1 MVSQTPAGSPRLS
14 SFLLAAQEWMQE
26 EYAPAVVRQALD
38 AREQV
43 SSEVKRALDTAIR
56 SSGVRVPGGGFRP
69 QTVHRAP
76 SHHLQMPVFRKMQE
90 SDELVGAILRVWEAS
105 KTELYEMIVQ
115 HLQGMDEPTYG
126 PDRKMG
132 CFRGIWDAKDWDAN
146 RDLFLAEHDRFDQD
160 DVGLMLWCVSGKI
173 PVPITAEVEKST
185 VEKSTAG
192 VDFAR
197 WQDLMRALPPDAPQ
211 WEEAQ
216 DFTAAVAEI
225 VAAKEKERSLV
236 AVNTLKAKVTNI
248 REQFSDELAYLER
261 DMDLWISPAP
271 VHPSIAAQVLGQ
283 AEHLRSL
290 LAQYR
295 PIRDQAEVRSEEQMR
310 ATRRAGLEAGIIA
323 SLGEMERFLS
333 VSQPPEQV
341 EAPVEESGAV
351 PELAPVAVA
360 DVVADNLVVDIGVAA
375 SDKGVAVSNDALA
388 VEQTPIV
395 EAQPVKEVPAVEQ
408 TPIVEAQPVQ
418 SVKEAPAPVAAGAAQ
433 DAKVETVP
441 MHLESAASQE
451 NNASL
456 LLDFQSLRDEIENL
470 KSELHSRKDNEEY
483 WRNAYV
489 DAAKNAAKGEE
500 PFEEISRPRDV
511 NSAVVLAEKRFSDE
525 LLFQLNSK
533 SWTKNN
539 PYEDPQAVLDALE
552 WLATTYYR
560 SRIGEIN
567 IPRLDDSIYEVCRW
581 KYVSNQSD
589 VTMGQYE
596 SSYKTVVN
604 GKTYWLEEH
613 IGRGSSKDPV
623 NTIRIAFHWDKEQ
636 RRVIIG
642 YIGQHQQTDAT

>member
-146 RDLFLAEHDRFDQD
+146 RDIFLAEHDRFDQD

-173 PVPITAEVEKST
+173 PVPITAEVEQST
-185 VEKSTAG
+185 EG

-225 VAAKEKERSLV
+225 VSAKKKERSLV
-236 AVNTLKAKVTNI
+236 AVNTLKTKVIHI

-271 VHPSIAAQVLGQ
+271 VHSSIAAQVLGQ

-310 ATRRAGLEAGIIA
+310 ATRRAELEAEIIA

-333 VSQPPEQV
+333 MAQPPEQV

-360 DVVADNLVVDIGVAA
+360 DVGADNLVVDIGVAA

-395 EAQPVKEVPAVEQ
+395 EAQPV
-408 TPIVEAQPVQ
+408 Q

-433 DAKVETVP
+433 DTKVEAVP
-441 MHLESAASQE
+441 MNLESAASQE

-560 SRIGEIN
+560 SRIGEIS
-567 IPRLDDSIYEVCRW
+567 IPKLDDSIYEACRW
-581 KYVSNQSD
+581 RYASNQSE

-596 SSYKTVVN
+596 SYYKTVV
-604 GKTYWLEEH
+604 GDQTYWLGEH

-623 NTIRIAFHWDKEQ
+623 NTIRIAFYWDKEQ
-636 RRVIIG
+636 RRVIVG

>member
-146 RDLFLAEHDRFDQD
+146 RDIFLAEHDRFDQD

-185 VEKSTAG
+185 EG
-192 VDFAR
+192 VDFAC

-211 WEEAQ
+211 WEEAR

-283 AEHLRSL
+283 AEFLRSL

-310 ATRRAGLEAGIIA
+310 ATRRAELEAEIIA
-323 SLGEMERFLS
+323 ALGEMERFLS
-333 VSQPPEQV
+333 MAQPPEQV

-360 DVVADNLVVDIGVAA
+360 DVGADNLVVDIGVAA

-395 EAQPVKEVPAVEQ
+395 EAQPV
-408 TPIVEAQPVQ
+408 Q

-433 DAKVETVP
+433 DTKVEAVP
-441 MHLESAASQE
+441 MNLESAASQE

-560 SRIGEIN
+560 SRIGEIS
-567 IPRLDDSIYEVCRW
+567 IPKLDDSIYEACRW
-581 KYVSNQSD
+581 RYASNQSE

-596 SSYKTVVN
+596 SYYKTVV
-604 GKTYWLEEH
+604 GDQTYWLGEH

-623 NTIRIAFHWDKEQ
+623 NTIRIAFYWDKEQ
-636 RRVIIG
+636 RRVIVG

>member
-14 SFLLAAQEWMQE
+14 SFLLAAQQWMQE

-146 RDLFLAEHDRFDQD
+146 RDIFLAEHDRFDQD

-173 PVPITAEVEKST
+173 PVPTTAEVEKST
-185 VEKSTAG
+185 EG

-283 AEHLRSL
+283 AEFLRSL
-290 LAQYR
+290 LAQYQ

-310 ATRRAGLEAGIIA
+310 ATRRAELEAEIIA
-323 SLGEMERFLS
+323 ALGEMERFLS
-333 VSQPPEQV
+333 IAQPPEQV
-341 EAPVEESGAV
+341 EAPVEESGAA

-360 DVVADNLVVDIGVAA
+360 DVVADNLVVDIGVA
-375 SDKGVAVSNDALA
+375 VSNDALA

-395 EAQPVKEVPAVEQ
+395 EAQPV
-408 TPIVEAQPVQ
+408 QP
-418 SVKEAPAPVAAGAAQ
+418 VKEAPAPVAAGAAQ
-433 DAKVETVP
+433 DTKVEAVP
-441 MHLESAASQE
+441 MNLESAASQE

-560 SRIGEIN
+560 SRIGEIS
-567 IPRLDDSIYEVCRW
+567 IPKLDDSIYEACRW
-581 KYVSNQSD
+581 RYASNQSE

-596 SSYKTVVN
+596 SYYKTVV
-604 GKTYWLEEH
+604 GDQAYWLGEH

-623 NTIRIAFHWDKEQ
+623 NTIRIAFYWEKEQ
-636 RRVIIG
+636 RRVIVG

>member
-146 RDLFLAEHDRFDQD
+146 RDIFLAEHDRFDQD

-173 PVPITAEVEKST
+173 PVPITAEVEQST
-185 VEKSTAG
+185 EG

-211 WEEAQ
+211 WEEAR

-283 AEHLRSL
+283 AEFLRSL

-310 ATRRAGLEAGIIA
+310 ATRRAELEAEIIA
-323 SLGEMERFLS
+323 ALGEMERFLS
-333 VSQPPEQV
+333 MAQPPEQV

-360 DVVADNLVVDIGVAA
+360 DVGADNLVVDIGVAA

-395 EAQPVKEVPAVEQ
+395 EAQPV
-408 TPIVEAQPVQ
+408 Q

-433 DAKVETVP
+433 DTKVEAVP
-441 MHLESAASQE
+441 MNLESAASQE

-560 SRIGEIN
+560 SRIGEIS
-567 IPRLDDSIYEVCRW
+567 IPKLDDSIYEACRW
-581 KYVSNQSD
+581 RYASNQSE

-596 SSYKTVVN
+596 SYYKTVV
-604 GKTYWLEEH
+604 GDQTYWLGEH

-623 NTIRIAFHWDKEQ
+623 NTIRIAFYWDKEQ
-636 RRVIIG
+636 RRVIVG

>member
-1 MVSQTPAGSPRLS
+1 
-14 SFLLAAQEWMQE
+14 MQE

-146 RDLFLAEHDRFDQD
+146 RDIFLAEHDRFDQD

-185 VEKSTAG
+185 EG

-283 AEHLRSL
+283 AEFLRSL
-290 LAQYR
+290 LAQYQ

-310 ATRRAGLEAGIIA
+310 ATRRAELEAEIIA
-323 SLGEMERFLS
+323 ALGEMERFLS
-333 VSQPPEQV
+333 IAQPPEQV

-360 DVVADNLVVDIGVAA
+360 DVVADNLVVDIGVA
-375 SDKGVAVSNDALA
+375 VSNDALA

-395 EAQPVKEVPAVEQ
+395 EAQPV
-408 TPIVEAQPVQ
+408 Q
-418 SVKEAPAPVAAGAAQ
+418 SVKEAPVAAGAAQ

-560 SRIGEIN
+560 SRIGEIS
-567 IPRLDDSIYEVCRW
+567 IPKLDDSIYEACRW
-581 KYVSNQSD
+581 RYASNQSE

-596 SSYKTVVN
+596 SYYKTVV
-604 GKTYWLEEH
+604 GDQTYWLGEH

-636 RRVIIG
+636 RRVIVG

>member
-26 EYAPAVVRQALD
+26 EYAPVVVRQALD

-43 SSEVKRALDTAIR
+43 SSEAKRALDTAIR

-76 SHHLQMPVFRKMQE
+76 PHHLQMPVFRKMQE

-105 KTELYEMIVQ
+105 KTELYEMVVQ

-126 PDRKMG
+126 PDRKSG

-146 RDLFLAEHDRFDQD
+146 RDLFLAEHDEFHQD

-173 PVPITAEVEKST
+173 PIPMMAEVEKLT
-185 VEKSTAG
+185 DG

-211 WEEAQ
+211 WEQAQ
-216 DFTAAVAEI
+216 DFTVAVAEI
-225 VAAKEKERSLV
+225 VAAKKNERSQV
-236 AVNTLKAKVTNI
+236 AVNTLKTRVIHI

-261 DMDLWISPAP
+261 DMDLWVSPAP
-271 VHPSIAAQVLGQ
+271 IHPSIAVQVLGQ
-283 AEHLRSL
+283 AEHLRSI

-295 PIRDQAEVRSEEQMR
+295 PIRDQAEVRSAEQMR
-310 ATRRAGLEAGIIA
+310 ATRRAELEAEIIA

-333 VSQPPEQV
+333 VPQPLEEV

-351 PELAPVAVA
+351 PELVSVAVA
-360 DVVADNLVVDIGVAA
+360 DVVDDNEVFVIGADNLVVDI
-375 SDKGVAVSNDALA
+375 GVAVSNDALA
-388 VEQTPIV
+388 VEQTPSV
-395 EAQPVKEVPAVEQ
+395 EAQPA
-408 TPIVEAQPVQ
+408 
-418 SVKEAPAPVAAGAAQ
+418 KEAPAPAPVPEPAPEQAPVAAGPAQ
-433 DAKVETVP
+433 DAKVEAVP
-441 MHLESAASQE
+441 MNLESAASPE

-489 DAAKNAAKGEE
+489 NAAKGEE

-511 NSAVVLAEKRFSDE
+511 NAAVVLAEKRFSDE
-525 LLFQLNSK
+525 ILFRLNSK

-560 SRIGEIN
+560 SRIGEIS
-567 IPRLDDSIYEVCRW
+567 IPKLDDSIYETCRW
-581 KYVSNQSD
+581 KYASNQSE

-596 SSYKTVVN
+596 SYYKTVV
-604 GKTYWLEEH
+604 GGQTYWLGEH

-623 NTIRIAFHWDKEQ
+623 NTIRIAFYWEKEQ
-636 RRVIIG
+636 RRVIVG

>member
-146 RDLFLAEHDRFDQD
+146 RDIFLAEHDRFDQD

-173 PVPITAEVEKST
+173 PVPITAEVEQST
-185 VEKSTAG
+185 EG

-211 WEEAQ
+211 WEEAR

-283 AEHLRSL
+283 AEFLRSL

-310 ATRRAGLEAGIIA
+310 ATRRAELEAEIIA

-341 EAPVEESGAV
+341 EAPVEESGAA

-395 EAQPVKEVPAVEQ
+395 EAQPV
-408 TPIVEAQPVQ
+408 Q

-433 DAKVETVP
+433 DTKVEAVP
-441 MHLESAASQE
+441 MNLESAASQE

-560 SRIGEIN
+560 SRIGEIS
-567 IPRLDDSIYEVCRW
+567 IPKLDDSIYEACRW
-581 KYVSNQSD
+581 RYASNQSE

-596 SSYKTVVN
+596 SYYKTVV
-604 GKTYWLEEH
+604 GDQTYWLGEH

-623 NTIRIAFHWDKEQ
+623 NTIRIAFYWDKEQ
-636 RRVIIG
+636 RRVIVG

>member
-26 EYAPAVVRQALD
+26 EYAPAVVRQALE

-146 RDLFLAEHDRFDQD
+146 RDIFLAEHDRFDQD

-185 VEKSTAG
+185 EG

-211 WEEAQ
+211 WEEAR

-225 VAAKEKERSLV
+225 VVAKEKERSLV

-283 AEHLRSL
+283 AEFLRSL

-310 ATRRAGLEAGIIA
+310 ATRRAGLEAEIIA

-333 VSQPPEQV
+333 VSQPPDQV

-375 SDKGVAVSNDALA
+375 SDKGVAVSNDAL
-388 VEQTPIV
+388 
-395 EAQPVKEVPAVEQ
+395 AVEQ

-489 DAAKNAAKGEE
+489 DAAKNTAKGEE

-560 SRIGEIN
+560 SRIGEIS
-567 IPRLDDSIYEVCRW
+567 IPKLDDSIYEACRW
-581 KYVSNQSD
+581 RYASNQSE

-596 SSYKTVVN
+596 SYYKTVV
-604 GKTYWLEEH
+604 GDQTYWLGEH

-623 NTIRIAFHWDKEQ
+623 NTIRIAFYWDKEQ
-636 RRVIIG
+636 RRVIVG

>member
-14 SFLLAAQEWMQE
+14 SFLLAAQQWMQE

-105 KTELYEMIVQ
+105 KTELYEMVVQ

-146 RDLFLAEHDRFDQD
+146 RDIFLAEHDRFDQD

-173 PVPITAEVEKST
+173 PVPTTAEVEKST
-185 VEKSTAG
+185 EG

-211 WEEAQ
+211 WEKAQ

-225 VAAKEKERSLV
+225 VADKEKERSLV
-236 AVNTLKAKVTNI
+236 AVNTLKAKVINI

-283 AEHLRSL
+283 AEFLGSL

-310 ATRRAGLEAGIIA
+310 ATRRAELEAEIIA
-323 SLGEMERFLS
+323 ALGEMERFLS
-333 VSQPPEQV
+333 IAQPPEQV

-360 DVVADNLVVDIGVAA
+360 DVVADNLVVDIGV
-375 SDKGVAVSNDALA
+375 SVSNDALA

-395 EAQPVKEVPAVEQ
+395 EAQPV
-408 TPIVEAQPVQ
+408 QP
-418 SVKEAPAPVAAGAAQ
+418 VKEAPAPVAAGPAQ
-433 DAKVETVP
+433 DTKVEAVP
-441 MHLESAASQE
+441 MNLESAASQE

-511 NSAVVLAEKRFSDE
+511 NSAVVLAEKRF
-525 LLFQLNSK
+525 F
-533 SWTKNN
+533 
-539 PYEDPQAVLDALE
+539 
-552 WLATTYYR
+552 
-560 SRIGEIN
+560 
-567 IPRLDDSIYEVCRW
+567 
-581 KYVSNQSD
+581 
-589 VTMGQYE
+589 
-596 SSYKTVVN
+596 
-604 GKTYWLEEH
+604 
-613 IGRGSSKDPV
+613 
-623 NTIRIAFHWDKEQ
+623 
-636 RRVIIG
+636 RR
-642 YIGQHQQTDAT
+642 ASLPA

>member
-146 RDLFLAEHDRFDQD
+146 RDIFLAEHDRFDQD

-173 PVPITAEVEKST
+173 PVPITAEVEQST
-185 VEKSTAG
+185 EG

-211 WEEAQ
+211 WEEAR

-283 AEHLRSL
+283 AEFLRSL

-310 ATRRAGLEAGIIA
+310 ATRRAELEAEIIA
-323 SLGEMERFLS
+323 ALGEMERFLS
-333 VSQPPEQV
+333 MAQPPEQV

-360 DVVADNLVVDIGVAA
+360 DVGADNLVVDIGVAA

-395 EAQPVKEVPAVEQ
+395 EAQPV
-408 TPIVEAQPVQ
+408 Q

-433 DAKVETVP
+433 DTKVEAVP
-441 MHLESAASQE
+441 MNLESAASQE

-511 NSAVVLAEKRFSDE
+511 NAAVVLAEKRFSDE

-560 SRIGEIN
+560 SRIGEIS
-567 IPRLDDSIYEVCRW
+567 IPKLDDSIYEACRW
-581 KYVSNQSD
+581 RYASNQSE

-596 SSYKTVVN
+596 SYYKTVV
-604 GKTYWLEEH
+604 GDQTYWLGEH

-623 NTIRIAFHWDKEQ
+623 NTIRIAFYWDKEQ
-636 RRVIIG
+636 RRVIVG

>member
-146 RDLFLAEHDRFDQD
+146 RDIFLAEHDRFDQD

-185 VEKSTAG
+185 EG
-192 VDFAR
+192 VDFAC

-211 WEEAQ
+211 WEEAR

-283 AEHLRSL
+283 AEFLRSL

-310 ATRRAGLEAGIIA
+310 ATRRAELEAEIIA

-395 EAQPVKEVPAVEQ
+395 EAQPV
-408 TPIVEAQPVQ
+408 Q

-433 DAKVETVP
+433 DTKVEAVP
-441 MHLESAASQE
+441 MNLESAASQE

-560 SRIGEIN
+560 SRIGEIS
-567 IPRLDDSIYEVCRW
+567 IPKLDDSIYEACRW
-581 KYVSNQSD
+581 RYASNQSE

-596 SSYKTVVN
+596 SYYKTVV
-604 GKTYWLEEH
+604 GDQTYWLGEH

-623 NTIRIAFHWDKEQ
+623 NTIRIAFYWDKEQ
-636 RRVIIG
+636 RRVIVG

>member
-14 SFLLAAQEWMQE
+14 SFLLAAQEWMRE

-69 QTVHRAP
+69 QTVHRVP

-105 KTELYEMIVQ
+105 KTELYEMVVQ

-146 RDLFLAEHDRFDQD
+146 RDIFLAEHDRFDQD

-185 VEKSTAG
+185 EG

-236 AVNTLKAKVTNI
+236 AVNTLKAKVTHI

-283 AEHLRSL
+283 AEFLRSL

-310 ATRRAGLEAGIIA
+310 ATRRAELEAEIIA
-323 SLGEMERFLS
+323 ALGEMERFLS
-333 VSQPPEQV
+333 IAQPPEQV

-360 DVVADNLVVDIGVAA
+360 DVVADNLVVDIGVA
-375 SDKGVAVSNDALA
+375 VSNDALA

-395 EAQPVKEVPAVEQ
+395 EAQPV
-408 TPIVEAQPVQ
+408 QP
-418 SVKEAPAPVAAGAAQ
+418 VKEAPAPVAAGPAQ
-433 DAKVETVP
+433 DTKVEAVP
-441 MHLESAASQE
+441 MNLESAASQE

-560 SRIGEIN
+560 SRIGEIS
-567 IPRLDDSIYEVCRW
+567 IPKLDDSIYEACRW
-581 KYVSNQSD
+581 RYASNQSE

-596 SSYKTVVN
+596 SYYKTVV
-604 GKTYWLEEH
+604 GDQTYWLGEH

-623 NTIRIAFHWDKEQ
+623 NTIRIAFYWEKEQ
-636 RRVIIG
+636 RRVIVG